1 MLAVQ
6 CQHSGI
12 AVAVAVAVVVVGHCG
27 SNTGEVLVVKNLA
40 VSAVQRT

>member
-1 MLAVQ
+1 MLTVQ
-6 CQHSGI
+6 CQNSGI
-12 AVAVAVAVVVVGHCG
+12 AVAVAVVVVGHCG